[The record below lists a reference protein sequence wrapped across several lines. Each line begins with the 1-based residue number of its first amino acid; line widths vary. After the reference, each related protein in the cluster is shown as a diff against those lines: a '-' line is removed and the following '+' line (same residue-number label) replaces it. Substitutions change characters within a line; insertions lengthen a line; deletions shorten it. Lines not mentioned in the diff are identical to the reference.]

1 MPIPFE
7 PLLFGYKINIHLV
20 IEYLAYF
27 IAFRYYI
34 YLRNKFKDKISSS
47 NRLSILLGA
56 IIGAYIGSRLVGFL
70 EYPLLELT
78 ATQFVDLLHKK
89 TIMGGLLGGLIGV
102 EITKKW
108 IKETQSSGDLFTFP
122 LILGIGI
129 GRIGCFLSG
138 TKEFTYGFETHLY
151 TGMNLGDG
159 INRHPIALYE
169 IGFLFFLFLFLKS
182 IKSYTD
188 NENGLLFKL
197 FMISYFGFRF
207 FIEFIKPNIYFTF
220 GLSSIQWICIL
231 CWIYYI
237 HTLKKIIKN
246 AYKKIYLL

>member
-1 MPIPFE
+1 
-7 PLLFGYKINIHLV
+7 
-20 IEYLAYF
+20 
-27 IAFRYYI
+27 
-34 YLRNKFKDKISSS
+34 
-47 NRLSILLGA
+47 
-56 IIGAYIGSRLVGFL
+56 
-70 EYPLLELT
+70 
-78 ATQFVDLLHKK
+78 
-89 TIMGGLLGGLIGV
+89 MGGLFGGLIGV

-138 TKEFTYGFETHLY
+138 TKEFTYGSETHLY
-151 TGMNLGDG
+151 IGMNLGDG

-169 IGFLFFLFLFLKS
+169 IGFLFFLFLFFKS

-188 NENGLLFKL
+188 KENGLLFKL

-207 FIEFIKPNIYFTF
+207 FIEFLKPNIYFTF

-237 HTLKKIIKN
+237 HTLKKIIK
-246 AYKKIYLL
+246 KCL